1 MIIIVVLMYMDEEPN
16 YSLESL
22 NKTIIII
29 IIIIII
35 SIIIIIQ
42 LERQWNLEEFFCSSK
57 FALRGQPIWR
67 NISIY

>member
-1 MIIIVVLMYMDEEPN
+1 MIIIVVLMYMDAEPN

-22 NKTIIII
+22 NKPLLLFII
-29 IIIIII
+29 
-35 SIIIIIQ
+35 IIIIIQ